1 MCSVKKLLKTI
12 SWTSEENTHLGV
24 LFWKSCISKS
34 ANLPKND
41 FDKRFPVNSS
51 ELDKIFRTAIEQE
64 NTSCVRVSFLIK
76 LQTCCNFIKKRLWQR
91 CFSCEFCEISKNTF
105 FTKHLWATTSKLKIK
120 FYLSVANIASTFPP
134 NSNSTFIV
142 FLDRFPKAVAGRC
155 SLKKCV
161 LKIFAKFT
169 GKRLCW
175 SLVFKS
181 YRPQTLLKT
190 RLWHTC
196 FPVNFA

>member
-1 MCSVKKLLKTI
+1 M
-12 SWTSEENTHLGV
+12 
-24 LFWKSCISKS
+24 
-34 ANLPKND
+34 
-41 FDKRFPVNSS
+41 
-51 ELDKIFRTAIEQE
+51 
-64 NTSCVRVSFLIK
+64 
-76 LQTCCNFIKKRLWQR
+76 
-91 CFSCEFCEISKNTF
+91 FSCEFSEISKNTF

-142 FLDRFPKAVAGRC
+142 FLDRFPKAVTGRC

-175 SLVFKS
+175 SFVFKS

-190 RLWHTC
+190 RLWHTFSGQFC
-196 FPVNFA
+196 VIFKDNFFHLWWLLLDSIIPMNNFR